1 MNNDTN
7 RNYIIGGIIIL
18 LIIFIAVLWSLNGS
32 GSGTVATSTTATTS
46 TSGGTATGGVSAGA
60 GQKVSATSIAQSSTV
75 STYIRKDSQN
85 VYVYTDTDAGGN
97 KEYSVIAG
105 ADPATF
111 TALTQLADVEKPTE
125 KDGSTVTA
133 LGNGSV
139 AYYKDKNS
147 IYVLSVFTNG
157 AQVETGIEVVQ
168 NADVSTFKVMS
179 TEYAKDKNQV
189 YALQVPTDATPHAT
203 GTYTWAPYDMKAI
216 PDAHST
222 SFVLSAGANF
232 DAHDA
237 SSTYRGGIKVGN
249 YPS

>member
-1 MNNDTN
+1 M
-7 RNYIIGGIIIL
+7 
-18 LIIFIAVLWSLNGS
+18 
-32 GSGTVATSTTATTS
+32 
-46 TSGGTATGGVSAGA
+46 
-60 GQKVSATSIAQSSTV
+60 

-97 KEYSVIAG
+97 KEYSVIPG

-147 IYVLSVFTNG
+147 VYVLSVFTNG
-157 AQVETGIEVVQ
+157 AQIETGIEVVQ
-168 NADVSTFKVMS
+168 NADIPTFKS
-179 TEYAKDKNQV
+179 LNAIYAKDKSQV
-189 YALQVPTDATPHAT
+189 YALQVPSDATPHTA

-216 PDAHST
+216 PNALST
-222 SFVLSAGANF
+222 SFVLSSGANF